1 MIRVMPSSQSDPRP
15 RWREMQDAIRR
26 ACERPV
32 AVMEVVAT
40 SSTRAN
46 AAAALATLLE
56 VDLDLSD
63 QLLDL
68 NVSNFI
74 AGSTHN

>member
-1 MIRVMPSSQSDPRP
+1 M
-15 RWREMQDAIRR
+15 EDAIRR
-26 ACERPV
+26 AYERPV

-74 AGSTHN
+74 ASSAHT